1 MITRFLSSLL
11 FNIARLVSFLP
22 FSWLYAISRF
32 VAFILKRLTGYR
44 KSVIIQNLSRSF
56 PDFRYKEISAISDAF
71 YLHFADV
78 FTEVIKSISLPRPS
92 MKKRFRIENPEVVL
106 QYHQEN
112 RNIIGLTGHLGNW
125 EWLSIVPSLY
135 PFNCYTLY
143 KPLRSK
149 VAEGIMTRIR
159 LRFGMKLLP
168 MSNAARFILSH
179 KDSKALYIFIGDQSP
194 AKVENAHH
202 FNFLNQ
208 QTTFFTGAAKLAR
221 ATQAAVVYISIR
233 KLNRGYYSVRFI
245 PIDVEYNEKPFRQSF
260 ASDQKS
266 EKALT
271 DTFSYKSADIEIRI
285 LESYAQLLEADIK
298 ANPVHWLWSHK
309 RWKH

>member
-11 FNIARLVSFLP
+11 FNIARLISFLP
-22 FSWLYAISRF
+22 FSWLYSISRF
-32 VAFILKRLTGYR
+32 VAFILRKPAGYR

-56 PDFRYKEISAISDAF
+56 PGLRYREINAISDAF

-78 FTEVIKSISLPRPS
+78 FTEVIKSISLPRS
-92 MKKRFRIENPEVVL
+92 AMKKRFRIENPEVL
-106 QYHQEN
+106 MQYYHDN
-112 RNIIGLTGHLGNW
+112 RNIIGLTGHLANW

-168 MSNAARFILSH
+168 MSNAARYILSH
-179 KDSKALYIFIGDQSP
+179 KEGKALYIFIGDQSP
-194 AKVENAHH
+194 ARVENAHQ

-208 QTTFFTGAAKLAR
+208 QTTFFTGGAKLAK
-221 ATQAAVVYISIR
+221 ATKAAVVYISIR
-233 KLNRGYYSVRFI
+233 KVIRGYYTVRFI
-245 PIDVEYNEKPFRQSF
+245 PIDVEYNEKPVKQTI
-260 ASDQKS
+260 DTVQKPGKDMAETVS
-266 EKALT
+266 VKLP
-271 DTFSYKSADIEIRI
+271 DTEIGI
-285 LESYAQLLEADIK
+285 LENYARLLEEDIK

>member
-1 MITRFLSSLL
+1 MITQFLSSLL
-11 FNIARLVSFLP
+11 FNIARLISFLP
-22 FSWLYAISRF
+22 FGWLYAISGC
-32 VAFILKRLTGYR
+32 VAFILRKLAGYR

-56 PDFRYKEISAISDAF
+56 PEKKYNEISRIANEF

-78 FTEVIKSISLPRPS
+78 FTEVIKSISLPRSS
-92 MKKRFRIENPEVVL
+92 MKKRFRVENPEVIL
-106 QYHQEN
+106 QYHHEN
-112 RNIIGLTGHLGNW
+112 RSIIGLTGHLANW
-125 EWLSIVPSLY
+125 EWLSIVPALY

-149 VAEGIMTRIR
+149 VMEGIMTRIR

-179 KDSKALYIFIGDQSP
+179 KDNSALYIFIGDQSP
-194 AKVENAHH
+194 VKIDNAHH

-208 QTTFFTGAAKLAR
+208 QTTFFTGGAKLAK
-221 ATQAAVVYISIR
+221 ATKAAIVYISIR
-233 KLNRGYYSVRFI
+233 KLKRGYYSLRFI
-245 PIDVEYNEKPFRQSF
+245 PIEMNYARNDVTSTTSGTSDNISTDVEIQ
-260 ASDQKS
+260 
-266 EKALT
+266 
-271 DTFSYKSADIEIRI
+271 I
-285 LESYAQLLEADIK
+285 LGRYVELLEADIK